1 MKFTAAA
8 VLAAAAGATA
18 HYASNVTYVTEVVN
32 SYVTYCPSPTIL
44 VHGSKTYHVST
55 VRLVYPPPSRP
66 APESR
71 RPAVISRPWPS
82 LPREPKLT
90 EKLQPGTVTITD
102 CPCTIS
108 KPVIPTTAVVC
119 HNCAPGYKNV
129 TVPAKPTV
137 VPTPVGTG
145 SPIPPKEPAPIATA
159 GAAKAVAL
167 TGAGLAG
174 IVGLAAFIL

>member
-55 VRLVYPPPSRP
+55 
-66 APESR
+66 
-71 RPAVISRPWPS
+71 
-82 LPREPKLT
+82 
-90 EKLQPGTVTITD
+90 PGTVTITD